1 MKISDYSS
9 VTFITNSD
17 RVLGTQGQD
26 TKNFPVS
33 LVSDYVVGRITTIN
47 KTTLANSVDIAQTS
61 GTLSYT
67 RVTNVP
73 TVSTSANGLMT
84 VQLYNELVELIN
96 RNNKLI
102 LISGATVSTNQT
114 IDDIQTLDAPF
125 NFVTIYADGP
135 SSGAYTA
142 MVYFY
147 TTEDNT
153 NLLLVASTEI
163 SNLKHKDYAQII
175 TDNKKWCAVIVL
187 SSGTIPAGGI
197 TAKVLI

>member
-1 MKISDYSS
+1 MKISDYPS

-17 RVLGTQGQD
+17 RLLGTQGQD
-26 TKNFPVS
+26 TKNFPAS
-33 LVSDYVVGRITTIN
+33 RISDYVVGRLTTIN
-47 KTTLANSVDIAQTS
+47 KTALANAVDVSITS
-61 GTLSYT
+61 GSLPYS

-102 LISGATVSTNQT
+102 LISGATASVNQD
-114 IDDIQTLDAPF
+114 IDDMQTLDAPF

-135 SSGAYTA
+135 STGTYNAT
-142 MVYFY
+142 VYFY
-147 TTEDNT
+147 TTEDDI

-163 SNLKHKDYAQII
+163 SNLKRKDYAQII
-175 TDNKKWCAVIVL
+175 TDNKKWCAAVVL
-187 SSGTIPAGGI
+187 NSGTIPAGGI